1 VHAGSIVVNIAT
13 YLLQNNEL
21 FAVSS
26 QDDDFL
32 LSDIGHFHL
41 ILNCNSNT
49 RMNFILSLL
58 FISIKDL

>member
-1 VHAGSIVVNIAT
+1 MQVFCNVDSSEFVHAGSIVVNIAT

-32 LSDIGHFHL
+32 CF
-41 ILNCNSNT
+41 NPFC
-49 RMNFILSLL
+49 
-58 FISIKDL
+58 

>member
-1 VHAGSIVVNIAT
+1 VHAGSIVVDIAT

-32 LSDIGHFHL
+32 CFNPFSSVTLAR
-41 ILNCNSNT
+41 C
-49 RMNFILSLL
+49 LL
-58 FISIKDL
+58 RWTLVF

>member
-13 YLLQNNEL
+13 YPLQNNEL

-32 LSDIGHFHL
+32 CFKKSF
-41 ILNCNSNT
+41 
-49 RMNFILSLL
+49 
-58 FISIKDL
+58 SIKVK